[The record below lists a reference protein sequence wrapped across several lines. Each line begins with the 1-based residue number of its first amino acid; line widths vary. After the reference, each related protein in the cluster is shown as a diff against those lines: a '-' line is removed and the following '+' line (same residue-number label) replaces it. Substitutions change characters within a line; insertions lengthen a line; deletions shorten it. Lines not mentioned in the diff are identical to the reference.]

1 MLIQI
6 LHETSDDLPAPSSDK
21 VAVALVEDALAPIT
35 NSFRGTYPINV
46 DEPVLPQKES
56 MVWLFLASV
65 YICLA
70 PFLHSNQG
78 ALFRSRPLNPSSS
91 IPTGAIMM
99 LIPGL
104 VLGALWIPSVPLI
117 LFSSIDWYLK
127 ALDESPL
134 LTKSVTAGLIQFM
147 GDYAAQCYE
156 GKKNTKIFGS
166 PDNHASD
173 RRAHFWW
180 PTKHYSMRRGLSL
193 FVDGLVLSGP
203 LMHYSYQ
210 WMEQVLP
217 TGTGDWKA
225 IVCHVLIDDYIIDNL
240 YIALS
245 FVFTGVSE
253 GHGKDLSSIFR
264 KDYWATMTASLCT
277 NLVLVPVEYFCFGY
291 LSIQFRT
298 LFMNFVDLLWGA
310 IISFMSHRSRRKE
323 AAAVS

>member
-1 MLIQI
+1 
-6 LHETSDDLPAPSSDK
+6 
-21 VAVALVEDALAPIT
+21 
-35 NSFRGTYPINV
+35 
-46 DEPVLPQKES
+46 
-56 MVWLFLASV
+56 
-65 YICLA
+65 
-70 PFLHSNQG
+70 
-78 ALFRSRPLNPSSS
+78 
-91 IPTGAIMM
+91 MM

-323 AAAVS
+323 AAAVSWGVLMLYWDVNVVLGDDWIGEPWYVVSSCWQQWCRKRHFYQPAIDAKAGVDFWRHIGDKKFMSW